1 MIPRSTGPQA
11 AAVVSY
17 RPNPPHG
24 PRRTTVTEQ
33 PSAALSTALAYYQA
47 WTGKDLD
54 RAMRYVAEDVVCE
67 NPTGRIEG
75 LEAFRQFMT
84 PFAQMLTGSDLLGAY
99 GDADTA
105 VLVYNPHTTLVA
117 DAPSAERFTV
127 RDGRIVHDLLIF
139 DRTPF
144 DEARR
149 RAG

>member
-1 MIPRSTGPQA
+1 M
-11 AAVVSY
+11 
-17 RPNPPHG
+17 
-24 PRRTTVTEQ
+24 TEQ

-54 RAMRYVAEDVVCE
+54 RAMTYVAEDVVCE

-127 RDGRIVHDLLIF
+127 RDGRIVHNRFIF
-139 DRTPF
+139 DRLPF
-144 DEARR
+144 EAARR
-149 RAG
+149 SAG

>member
-1 MIPRSTGPQA
+1 M
-11 AAVVSY
+11 
-17 RPNPPHG
+17 
-24 PRRTTVTEQ
+24 TEE
-33 PSAALSTALAYYQA
+33 PSAALTTALAYYHA
-47 WTGKDLD
+47 WTGKDVD
-54 RAMRYVAEDVVCE
+54 RAMAYVAEDVVCE

-84 PFAQMLTGSDLLGAY
+84 PFAQMLTGSDLIGAY

>member
-1 MIPRSTGPQA
+1 M
-11 AAVVSY
+11 
-17 RPNPPHG
+17 
-24 PRRTTVTEQ
+24 TEQ

-54 RAMRYVAEDVVCE
+54 RAMRYVADDVVCE

-84 PFAQMLTGSDLLGAY
+84 PFAQMLTGSDLIGAY

>member
-1 MIPRSTGPQA
+1 
-11 AAVVSY
+11 
-17 RPNPPHG
+17 
-24 PRRTTVTEQ
+24 VTEE
-33 PSAALSTALAYYQA
+33 PSAALSTALAYYHA

-84 PFAQMLTGSDLLGAY
+84 PFARMLTGSDLIGVYA
-99 GDADTA
+99 DADTA

-149 RAG
+149 RSG

>member
-1 MIPRSTGPQA
+1 
-11 AAVVSY
+11 
-17 RPNPPHG
+17 
-24 PRRTTVTEQ
+24 
-33 PSAALSTALAYYQA
+33 
-47 WTGKDLD
+47 
-54 RAMRYVAEDVVCE
+54 
-67 NPTGRIEG
+67 
-75 LEAFRQFMT
+75 MT
-84 PFAQMLTGSDLLGAY
+84 PFAQMLTGSDLIGAY

-149 RAG
+149 RAS

>member
-1 MIPRSTGPQA
+1 
-11 AAVVSY
+11 
-17 RPNPPHG
+17 
-24 PRRTTVTEQ
+24 VTEQ

-54 RAMRYVAEDVVCE
+54 RAMTYVAEDVVCE
-67 NPTGRIEG
+67 NPIGRIEG

-84 PFAQMLTGSDLLGAY
+84 PFAEMLTGSDLIGAY

-105 VLVYNPHTTLVA
+105 VLVYNPHTTLVP

>member
-1 MIPRSTGPQA
+1 
-11 AAVVSY
+11 
-17 RPNPPHG
+17 
-24 PRRTTVTEQ
+24 VTEQ
-33 PSAALSTALAYYQA
+33 PSAALSTALAYHQA

-75 LEAFRQFMT
+75 LEAFRQFMS

>member
-1 MIPRSTGPQA
+1 
-11 AAVVSY
+11 
-17 RPNPPHG
+17 
-24 PRRTTVTEQ
+24 
-33 PSAALSTALAYYQA
+33 
-47 WTGKDLD
+47 
-54 RAMRYVAEDVVCE
+54 MRYVAEGVVRE

-75 LEAFRQFMT
+75 LEAFRQFAH
-84 PFAQMLTGSDLLGAY
+84 PVRA
-99 GDADTA
+99 DAGRPRPA
-105 VLVYNPHTTLVA
+105 RRLRRRRHRRAGLQPGHLVA

>member
-1 MIPRSTGPQA
+1 
-11 AAVVSY
+11 
-17 RPNPPHG
+17 
-24 PRRTTVTEQ
+24 VTEQ
-33 PSAALSTALAYYQA
+33 PSGALSTALAYYHA
-47 WTGKDLD
+47 WTGRDLD
-54 RAMRYVAEDVVCE
+54 RAMGHVAEDVVCE
-67 NPTGRIEG
+67 NPTGRLEG

-149 RAG
+149 RSG

>member
-1 MIPRSTGPQA
+1 M
-11 AAVVSY
+11 
-17 RPNPPHG
+17 
-24 PRRTTVTEQ
+24 TEE
-33 PSAALSTALAYYQA
+33 PSAALSTALAYYHA

-54 RAMRYVAEDVVCE
+54 RAMSYVAEDVVCE

-149 RAG
+149 RSG

>member
-1 MIPRSTGPQA
+1 
-11 AAVVSY
+11 VS
-17 RPNPPHG
+17 
-24 PRRTTVTEQ
+24 EQ

>member
-1 MIPRSTGPQA
+1 M
-11 AAVVSY
+11 
-17 RPNPPHG
+17 
-24 PRRTTVTEQ
+24 TEQ
-33 PSAALSTALAYYQA
+33 PSAALSTALDYYQA

-54 RAMRYVAEDVVCE
+54 RAMRYVADDIVCE

-84 PFAQMLTGSDLLGAY
+84 PFAQMLTGSDLIGAY

-105 VLVYNPHTTLVA
+105 VLIYNPHTTLVA

-127 RDGRIVHDLLIF
+127 RGGRIVHDLLIF

-149 RAG
+149 RSS

>member
-1 MIPRSTGPQA
+1 
-11 AAVVSY
+11 
-17 RPNPPHG
+17 
-24 PRRTTVTEQ
+24 VTEQ
-33 PSAALSTALAYYQA
+33 SSAALSTALAYYHA

-54 RAMRYVAEDVVCE
+54 RAMGHVAEDVVCE

-149 RAG
+149 RSG

>member
-1 MIPRSTGPQA
+1 
-11 AAVVSY
+11 
-17 RPNPPHG
+17 
-24 PRRTTVTEQ
+24 VTEQ
-33 PSAALSTALAYYQA
+33 PSAALSTALDYYQA

-54 RAMRYVAEDVVCE
+54 RAMRYVADDVVCE

-75 LEAFRQFMT
+75 LEAFRQFMS
-84 PFAQMLTGSDLLGAY
+84 PFAQMLTGSDLIGAY
-99 GDADTA
+99 ADADTA

-127 RDGRIVHDLLIF
+127 RGGRIVHDLLIF

-149 RAG
+149 RSS